1 MKPNTQ
7 WLAGVSLAGLLASS
21 LITPL
26 LRAAE
31 APAAW
36 LLAKQNAAI
45 HRFSTLFTAQDMR
58 NRLASGPGLDQAV
71 AWCKQTGVTQ
81 VYLETFRD
89 GYQAER
95 PVLVQA
101 RDRFTRDGFLVSGCV
116 TPTQV
121 GKPSTG
127 WKPAISC
134 YTDGP
139 TQERVRQIFE
149 FTAGLFD
156 QIMIDDFWFTDCACA
171 ECEAARQAKRVQVGD
186 HAYPVAGNSW
196 TDYRCELMV
205 RVSQER
211 VIGPARAINPQARL
225 IIKFPQWYDR
235 FQERGYEVIRET
247 ADFDQIWVGTETRD
261 YQDKQWGGTVQYEA
275 YFIMRWLGG
284 IGGAKC
290 GGGWY
295 DWLGTTEKTYLEQ
308 ARQTILAGARES
320 MLFCYGGLQHDTGPN
335 NITALRAQLPELF
348 ATAQQ
353 VSRRQA
359 RGIAAYKPAGSPG
372 GAEARI
378 FDFAGMLGLPLLP
391 CHKFPADAPAAF
403 FSIHA
408 WQDPALAEQL
418 ARFIQEGK
426 PVLVTDGLA
435 AKLAGKVSL
444 DAANVQVLPVRGDP
458 PSILQLPAEKLDR
471 LRSTLLPPFKTTFQA
486 PSRVALYLFT
496 GGSWVIENFSDREVE
511 TTFNGRPVAIPARGW
526 KYAWE

>member
-21 LITPL
+21 LFTPL

-36 LLAKQNAAI
+36 LLAKQNSAI

-58 NRLASGPGLDQAV
+58 NHLASGPGLDQAV

-139 TQERVRQIFE
+139 TQERIRQIFE

-156 QIMIDDFWFTDCACA
+156 RIMIDDFWFTDCACA
-171 ECEAARQAKRVQVGD
+171 ECEAARQAKRVHVGD
-186 HAYPVAGNSW
+186 HTYPVAGNSW

-211 VIGPARAINPQARL
+211 VIGPARAVNPQARL

-235 FQERGYEVIRET
+235 FQERGYDVIRET

-290 GGGWY
+290 GGGW
-295 DWLGTTEKTYLEQ
+295 
-308 ARQTILAGARES
+308 
-320 MLFCYGGLQHDTGPN
+320 
-335 NITALRAQLPELF
+335 
-348 ATAQQ
+348 
-353 VSRRQA
+353 
-359 RGIAAYKPAGSPG
+359 
-372 GAEARI
+372 
-378 FDFAGMLGLPLLP
+378 
-391 CHKFPADAPAAF
+391 
-403 FSIHA
+403 
-408 WQDPALAEQL
+408 
-418 ARFIQEGK
+418 
-426 PVLVTDGLA
+426 
-435 AKLAGKVSL
+435 
-444 DAANVQVLPVRGDP
+444 
-458 PSILQLPAEKLDR
+458 
-471 LRSTLLPPFKTTFQA
+471 
-486 PSRVALYLFT
+486 
-496 GGSWVIENFSDREVE
+496 
-511 TTFNGRPVAIPARGW
+511 
-526 KYAWE
+526 